1 MKKALKERIVDL
13 RSSVSTLRQRDESQY
28 WEDRYRRGGNSGDG
42 SYGRLRQYKAD
53 VLNKLVTQ
61 NDIGRVVEVGCG
73 DGAQL
78 ELANY
83 REYIG
88 LDVSRS
94 AISIASQRHDGDS
107 SKSFFAFDPAGFIDN
122 LGLFQADMSIS
133 LDVIYHLLTES
144 SFLGHLDLLF
154 SLSRN
159 LVVLYTSDSGSLPTG
174 LSDRAHIHHW
184 PVREVIADRFGASWQ
199 LASSEVNPYRFDP
212 SDEEPTSFAEFLV
225 YREREG

>member
-61 NDIGRVVEVGCG
+61 NDIGRAFQHVEVGCG
-73 DGAQL
+73 ACGAQL

-94 AISIASQRHDGDS
+94 AISIASQRHDQEIAASRSLRSGPM
-107 SKSFFAFDPAGFIDN
+107 AAGCHRQPRPFS
-122 LGLFQADMSIS
+122 GTDMSIS

-154 SLSRN
+154 SL
-159 LVVLYTSDSGSLPTG
+159 VVSQLGRSLHQP
-174 LSDRAHIHHW
+174 
-184 PVREVIADRFGASWQ
+184 
-199 LASSEVNPYRFDP
+199 
-212 SDEEPTSFAEFLV
+212 
-225 YREREG
+225 